1 MCTIGDTVHLH
12 SPRVDIDRREAV
24 STSAGVSQNDKVCYK
39 IELILYILIT
49 SQCSGC
55 VVSLL
60 QSVAPSYLCLLLDW
74 GHKIQYP
81 GLSFFSLLLMFGPV
95 I

>member
-12 SPRVDIDRREAV
+12 SPRVDIDRREVV

-39 IELILYILIT
+39 FELILYILIT

-55 VVSLL
+55 VITPISGSFIPLSLTRL
-60 QSVAPSYLCLLLDW
+60 GAQNTISWA
-74 GHKIQYP
+74 
-81 GLSFFSLLLMFGPV
+81 
-95 I
+95 